1 VRIVDPG
8 TGVEVGG
15 GGIGEIWVAGRS
27 KCQGYWNKPELSEH
41 VFDNSIAGDSDS
53 VYSYLRT
60 GDLGFLSEGELFVC
74 GRLKDLIILRGQN
87 YYPEDLEAAV
97 EMSSDKIQIGSVAAF
112 RGPDEEERLVVVA
125 GLRNPGDLPH
135 PDEVSRS
142 LRVHGYA
149 GPHTI
154 VFVRRQAIKRT
165 TSGKVARGLTRDK
178 WLDGGLRTIEIHV
191 RDGDGD
197 STGRTL

>member
-1 VRIVDPG
+1 M
-8 TGVEVGG
+8 
-15 GGIGEIWVAGRS
+15 
-27 KCQGYWNKPELSEH
+27 
-41 VFDNSIAGDSDS
+41 
-53 VYSYLRT
+53 
-60 GDLGFLSEGELFVC
+60 
-74 GRLKDLIILRGQN
+74 IILRGQN

-97 EMSSDKIQIGSVAAF
+97 ENSSAKIQMGSVAAF
-112 RGPDEEERLVVVA
+112 RGQDGDERLIVVA
-125 GLRNPGDLPH
+125 GLRSPGDLPH

-178 WLDGGLRTIEIHV
+178 WLEGDLRTIETHE
-191 RDGDGD
+191 RDGDGMD
-197 STGRTL
+197 LTRPRPWTCRRTTSVSWAVRTQRG